1 MFVYFEMVLGLMF
14 LLKWH
19 DIATIDHG
27 YAILGHA
34 RILDLIFYQVLVLWF
49 VLLIS
54 NVAYLTHSHN
64 SILYGSD
71 KSYVFNFCILSLF
84 LLIS

>member
-19 DIATIDHG
+19 DIAIIDHG

-34 RILDLIFYQVLVLWF
+34 SILNLIFYRVSVLCF
-49 VLLIS
+49 VLLLS
-54 NVAYLTHSHN
+54 SMAYLTHSHVR
-64 SILYGSD
+64 SC
-71 KSYVFNFCILSLF
+71 VQ
-84 LLIS
+84 